1 MIRVIKRDCSIS
13 DFNKDKITIAIE
25 KAMKNGSGIY
35 EPQIAKNI
43 SDDIENELKERRYQ
57 EMMLEDIFT
66 KEEIEQRK
74 NLIWERAIRD
84 YYSDIKTSRDEGI
97 KEEIDKEI
105 EFKIVRQ
112 YMITQHKRNPIVSFT
127 ASV

>member
-1 MIRVIKRDCSIS
+1 MKKKRHFKPYIIDDSFSVPEEIMAMS
-13 DFNKDKITIAIE
+13 SQERQAEIDK
-25 KAMKNGSGIY
+25 
-35 EPQIAKNI
+35 
-43 SDDIENELKERRYQ
+43 IENELKERRYQ

-105 EFKIVRQ
+105 EIKE
-112 YMITQHKRNPIVSFT
+112 KN
-127 ASV
+127 